1 MTLLL
6 NALANPI
13 LLGLYEN
20 DTLQKR
26 FESGEKASEFLPVIL
41 EQILRE
47 FTLSRLIYANGPGSY
62 MGIKISYISLK
73 TLSIVRGLPLLAVS
87 AFELN
92 GNEPIRAN
100 NNLCFVRQGADI
112 VLRQCE
118 AGEFFLPHNLNGL
131 NFSENNEPFYV
142 LGAV

>member
-6 NALANPI
+6 NALASPI
-13 LLGLYEN
+13 LLGLYE
-20 DTLQKR
+20 DEILQKR
-26 FESGEKASEFLPVIL
+26 FESSEKASEFLPVIL

-47 FTLSRLIYANGPGSY
+47 FTLERLIYANGPGSY

-92 GNEPIRAN
+92 NNAPIRAN
-100 NNLCFVRQGADI
+100 NNLCFVRQGENI
-112 VLRQCE
+112 VLKECE
-118 AGEFFLPHNLNGL
+118 AGEFFLPHNLKGL
-131 NFSENNEPFYV
+131 NLSDNNEPFYV
-142 LGAV
+142 LSAV